1 MTVSDVD
8 EPVMISTL
16 SLLISWAVT
25 SDARFGFDW
34 LSLVMISTLYFWPP
48 TVIPSAKALRTP
60 AATHCD
66 GSPNAAIGP
75 VSGVTMPILMVLPA
89 ARDDWNIQGDAMA
102 LAPPAAMSLT
112 TLRRW
117 LSTLSL
123 RFAFTPHFIFMFNA
137 SLVIVNV

>member
-1 MTVSDVD
+1 
-8 EPVMISTL
+8 
-16 SLLISWAVT
+16 
-25 SDARFGFDW
+25 
-34 LSLVMISTLYFWPP
+34 
-48 TVIPSAKALRTP
+48 
-60 AATHCD
+60 
-66 GSPNAAIGP
+66 
-75 VSGVTMPILMVLPA
+75 MVLPA